1 MPVATIVAPGEVRD
15 FAQAVEDIGYDYIVA
30 WDHVLGADVSRHT
43 PWDGPDTL
51 VPIHEPLVLCGF
63 LAAWTRRVGLA
74 AVIGLPQRQ
83 TALVGKQA
91 AEVDVLTGGRLRLG
105 VALGWVAPEF
115 QALNAEF
122 SSRARRVEEQI
133 RLLRALWTH
142 AVVDFAGDWHRID
155 HMGVSP
161 LPVQRPIPIWI
172 GGHAEASL
180 RRVAAMGDGWM
191 AAAPPDVVRDE
202 GLSVRLR
209 DCLEAGGRPP
219 GEVGIDGIVNLGVDL
234 HDSPG
239 AELRSPDVWRRD
251 TRLWR
256 DLGATHL
263 TINTSGAGLRS
274 ATEHIEALRR
284 FRQTLT

>member
-1 MPVATIVAPGEVRD
+1 MPVATVVAPGEVRD
-15 FAQAVEDIGYDYIVA
+15 FAQAVEEVGYDYIVA
-30 WDHVLGADVSRHT
+30 WDHVLGADVSE
-43 PWDGPDTL
+43 TL

-74 AVIGLPQRQ
+74 AMIGLPQRQ
-83 TALVGKQA
+83 TALVAKQA
-91 AEVDVLTGGRLRLG
+91 AEVDVLSGGRLRLA

-115 QALNAEF
+115 QALNADF
-122 SSRARRVEEQI
+122 SSRGRRVEEQI

-142 AVVDFAGDWHRID
+142 AVVDFAGDWHRVD

-172 GGHAEASL
+172 GGQVPASL

-191 AAAPPDVVRDE
+191 AAVPPDVVRDE
-202 GLSVRLR
+202 GLTEHLR
-209 DCLEAGGRPP
+209 DCLQAAGRPP
-219 GEVGIDGIVNLGVDL
+219 AQVGIDGIVNLGVEF
-234 HDSPG
+234 HDRPG
-239 AELRSPDVWRRD
+239 AELRSPEAWRRD

-256 DLGATHL
+256 DLGATRL
-263 TINTSGAGLRS
+263 TINTNGAGLRS
-274 ATEHIEALRR
+274 VKEHIEALRR